1 MTGLFS
7 FEWRRCFDGYEAVD
21 YGDSS
26 PAENSGAPYGTFV
39 RRRSARMEVF
49 HPLDIQRA
57 LFRQFAATETSV
69 AAIVGFA
76 ESFGLL
82 THPSDE
88 EPIGLWRASIESM
101 RTLVAKW
108 TSGRMNEVAEAYN
121 RLKFGGLTLRLA
133 HDRRTS
139 WPHLEIVPVRLLDAM
154 WAQFA
159 QAVSKNERHNACLWC
174 RGWFAYGPGT
184 GKRKTAV
191 YCSAKCQKAHQYAKM
206 KVTEPS

>member
-1 MTGLFS
+1 MTGLFR
-7 FEWRRCFDGYEAVD
+7 FEWQRCLDGYEAAD
-21 YGDSS
+21 FGEPS
-26 PAENSGAPYGTFV
+26 PGRNPRAPYRIFI
-39 RRRSARMEVF
+39 RPRSGRIEVF

-69 AAIVGFA
+69 AAMLGFA

-108 TSGRMNEVAEAYN
+108 TSGRMDEVAEAYN
-121 RLKFGGLTLRLA
+121 RLNFGNLALRLA
-133 HDRRTS
+133 HDRRTP
-139 WPHLEIVPVRLLDAM
+139 WPHLEIVPTKLLDAM

-159 QAVSKNERHNACLWC
+159 QAVSKNERHKACLRC
-174 RGWFAYGPGT
+174 GAWFAYGPGT
-184 GKRKTAV
+184 GKRNTAI
-191 YCSAKCQKAHQYAKM
+191 YCSAKCQKAHQYAKK
-206 KVTEPS
+206 KVADH